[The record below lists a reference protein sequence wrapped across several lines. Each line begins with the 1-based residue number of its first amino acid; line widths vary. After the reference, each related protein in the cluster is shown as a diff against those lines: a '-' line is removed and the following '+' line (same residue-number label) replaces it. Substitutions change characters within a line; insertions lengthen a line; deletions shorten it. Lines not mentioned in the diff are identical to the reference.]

1 MGRIGS
7 TLRVQKQPNRL
18 GESMNLIELKA
29 KAYDLIATIEK
40 AQSELKETN
49 QKILE
54 AMQAPKS
61 EDTSLARE

>member
-1 MGRIGS
+1 
-7 TLRVQKQPNRL
+7 
-18 GESMNLIELKA
+18 MNLIELKA
-29 KAYDLIATIEK
+29 RAYDLIATIEK

-54 AMQAPKS
+54 AMQASKP